1 VIQHPLIAEQLDLV
15 NLEGLMENPFQGL
28 KVLVFVKN
36 LGTQISL
43 IEGVIQSASFV
54 GSRWPWHSGVPGLI
68 AKTRASLP
76 SVAIQRGLTPLIS
89 LENTLRLFGP
99 VL

>member
-1 VIQHPLIAEQLDLV
+1 VRATHPAHESTHLSVDQWSQDQVIVIQHPLIAEQLDLV

-68 AKTRASLP
+68 AKTRA
-76 SVAIQRGLTPLIS
+76 
-89 LENTLRLFGP
+89 
-99 VL
+99 